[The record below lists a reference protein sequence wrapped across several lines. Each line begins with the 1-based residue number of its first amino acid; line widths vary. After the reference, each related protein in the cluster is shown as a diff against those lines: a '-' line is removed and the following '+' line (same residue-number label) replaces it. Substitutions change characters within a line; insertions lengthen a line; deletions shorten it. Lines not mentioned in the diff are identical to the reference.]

1 MFIALDSDRN
11 RIHIDDI
18 SSDKE
23 YFCPACGAPLIKRLG
38 DIRIHHFAHKKENPC
53 TDPWFKDYDTSEWHD
68 DWQSLFPPENQEIFV
83 KSGDVRHRA
92 DIITNRT
99 VVEFQSNRFSDAFGK
114 RNHFYIEAGY
124 RVVWLFNCVD
134 KFSEGAIKLSNQVMQ
149 WNRMP
154 PIFNDIDLMIGLSE
168 IFLQIK
174 DDGANCI
181 VRVDPEKKA
190 GYNKLAVSDVYDN
203 QGFLEYVGLVGG
215 KCRPPFIRDDAFE
228 EEFRVFADKY
238 GIVLN
243 EQQQRAVQAVDGAN
257 LLIAVPGS
265 GKTTVLIARLGYMI
279 LCRGI
284 APESIL
290 AITYTKAAATE
301 MRTRFADKFGA
312 DLAQRV
318 YFGDIHQLSWKI
330 ILYYCMNISGKYN
343 TERQANDHLYNIT
356 IDEAAKKQA
365 VRAVLSE
372 VTGDF
377 PDEAAVLQAS
387 SDISCIKNLMIESK
401 DIDNSEYETPQLRQ
415 VYDRYTEWTRSNKKM
430 DFDDMLLH
438 AYSILND
445 YPAVLSYFQNKYTYL
460 SVDEAQDTSVVQHRI
475 IEMLAR
481 KNNNIFMVGD
491 EDQSIYGFR
500 GAYPEALIKFRKQY
514 KDPFILFMENNF
526 RSTKEIVDVAAKFI
540 KINRDRYKKNIHA
553 VRGSGEKVERI
564 NVADRAEQYSNLV
577 DRLADCTEDT
587 AVLYRDNECSI
598 AIADMM
604 MRQGIPFRFIKD
616 SGTFFISSAVL
627 DIKAFI
633 KLVLD
638 PYDHESFLRIFS
650 KCSCYFSRK
659 DAEAVCKRLKYQH
672 ITVFE
677 AMSAQGDMLD
687 RYEGRG
693 RALVKALSSI
703 SSRKTVDIFNII
715 LDAGYGEYA
724 EDKFAGKLEILEMIA
739 KAEPKPDCF
748 LRRLDELEETVKRKP
763 DYSAK
768 IKLSTMH
775 SSKGLEFDT
784 VYLIDIF
791 DNMIPRYSMYA
802 TDQKLYQEE
811 RRLFY
816 VAMTRAKNKLF
827 VYSIRDK
834 RSTFVDEILP
844 ESRQVLADVRVQ
856 NNASPE
862 QITRNFRSS
871 FDSNTNT
878 DDLDYES
885 FEEGT
890 EIIHKTK
897 GRGTIISVEEK
908 QKGDGNWIYII
919 KVLYEDG
926 SESSADLGVLLKRGF
941 ISIVDGKK

>member
-1 MFIALDSDRN
+1 MFIALDSDKN
-11 RIHIDDI
+11 RIHIADI

-23 YFCPACGAPLIKRLG
+23 YFCPACGAPLVKRLG
-38 DIRIHHFAHKKENPC
+38 EIRIHHFAHKPESPC
-53 TDPWFKDYDTSEWHD
+53 SDEWFKDYDTSEWHD
-68 DWQSLFPPENQEIFV
+68 SWQNMFPAENQEIFV

-92 DIITNRT
+92 DVITGRT
-99 VVEFQSNRFSDAFGK
+99 VVEFQSKSFAGAYTK
-114 RNHFYIEAGY
+114 RNHFYVEAGY
-124 RVVWLFNCVD
+124 RVIWLLNGIENYNKGKIRID
-134 KFSEGAIKLSNQVMQ
+134 GNSLSWSNKPQ
-149 WNRMP
+149 
-154 PIFNDIDLMIGLSE
+154 IFNDVDLMIGLSE
-168 IFLQIK
+168 IFLHVKQ
-174 DDGANCI
+174 DGESCI
-181 VRVDPEKKA
+181 VKIDPEKNV
-190 GYNKLAVSDVYDN
+190 GYNKLAVSAVYN
-203 QGFLEYVGLVGG
+203 KQRFLEYLGLVNG
-215 KCRPPFIRDDAFE
+215 KCKPPFIRDESFD
-228 EEFRVFADKY
+228 EEFRAFSEKY
-238 GIVLN
+238 GITLN

-257 LLIAVPGS
+257 LLVAVPGS

-290 AITYTKAAATE
+290 AITYNRAASEE
-301 MRTRFADKFGA
+301 MKTRFSDKFGA
-312 DLAQRV
+312 DLAKRV

-343 TERQANDHLYNIT
+343 TEWQANDHLHNIT
-356 IDEAAKKQA
+356 IDETEKKQA
-365 VRAVLSE
+365 VRAVLRE
-372 VTGDF
+372 VNEDY
-377 PDEAAVLQAS
+377 PDEAAVLQAC
-387 SDISCIKNLMIESK
+387 SDIGCIKNLMIASK
-401 DIDNSEYETPQLRQ
+401 DIDNSDYETSQMRQ
-415 VYDRYTEWTRSNKKM
+415 VYDRYTAWTRSNKKM

-438 AYSILND
+438 AYSILKD

-526 RSTKEIVDVAAKFI
+526 RSTKEIVGTAAAFI
-540 KINRDRYKKNIHA
+540 KNNRDRYKKNIVA
-553 VRGSGEKVERI
+553 VRDSGEKVERI
-564 NVADRAEQYSNLV
+564 NVEDRAEQYRSLV
-577 DRLADCTEDT
+577 ERLAVCTEDT

-598 AIADMM
+598 VIADMM
-604 MRQGIPFRFIKD
+604 LRCGIPFRFIKD

-638 PYDHESFLRIFS
+638 PYDHESFFRIYS

-659 DAEAVCKRLKYQH
+659 DAEAVCSRVKYQH

-677 AMSAQGDMLD
+677 AMAAQGDMLD

-693 RALVKALSSI
+693 RSWVKAISSI
-703 SSRKTVDIFNII
+703 SSRKTVEIFNII

-724 EDKFAGKLEILEMIA
+724 EDKFSGKLEILEIIA
-739 KAEPKPDCF
+739 KAEPKPEDF
-748 LRRLDELEETVKRKP
+748 LKRLDELEETVKQKP

-791 DNMIPRYSMYA
+791 DNMIPQYSMYA

-827 VYSIRDK
+827 VYSIRNK

-844 ESRQVLADVRVQ
+844 ERKQMLADVRVR
-856 NNASPE
+856 NNVTPD
-862 QITRNFRSS
+862 QIMKNFRSS

-890 EIIHKTK
+890 EIIHKAK

-908 QKGDGNWIYII
+908 QKGDGDWLYII
-919 KVLYEDG
+919 KIRYEDG
-926 SESSADLGVLLKRGF
+926 TESSADLGVLLKRGL
-941 ISIVDGKK
+941 IRIADDE

>member
-1 MFIALDSDRN
+1 M
-11 RIHIDDI
+11 
-18 SSDKE
+18 
-23 YFCPACGAPLIKRLG
+23 
-38 DIRIHHFAHKKENPC
+38 
-53 TDPWFKDYDTSEWHD
+53 
-68 DWQSLFPPENQEIFV
+68 
-83 KSGDVRHRA
+83 
-92 DIITNRT
+92 
-99 VVEFQSNRFSDAFGK
+99 
-114 RNHFYIEAGY
+114 
-124 RVVWLFNCVD
+124 
-134 KFSEGAIKLSNQVMQ
+134 
-149 WNRMP
+149 
-154 PIFNDIDLMIGLSE
+154 SE

-284 APESIL
+284 VPESIL

-301 MRTRFADKFGA
+301 MRTRFADKFGD

-330 ILYYCMNISGKYN
+330 IMYYCMNVSGKYSS
-343 TERQANDHLYNIT
+343 ERQANEHLHNIT
-356 IDEAAKKQA
+356 IDENEKKQSL
-365 VRAVLSE
+365 RSIIWE
-372 VTGDF
+372 VTNDY
-377 PDEAAVLQAS
+377 PDEAVVMQAS
-387 SDISCIKNLMIESK
+387 SDITRIKNLMIKSEDIK
-401 DIDNSEYETPQLRQ
+401 DSEFDTPQMGK
-415 VYDRYTEWTRSNKKM
+415 VYDEYVERSSKFM
-430 DFDDMLLH
+430 DFDDILLH
-438 AYSILND
+438 AYSIINNNSK
-445 YPAVLSYFQNKYTYL
+445 VLSYFQNKYTYL
-460 SVDEAQDTSVVQHRI
+460 SVDEAQDTSTVQHRI
-475 IEMLAR
+475 IELLAQ
-481 KNNNIFMVGD
+481 KNNNILMVGD

-526 RSTKEIVDVAAKFI
+526 RSTKEIVGAAAAFI
-540 KINRDRYKKNIHA
+540 KNNRDRYKKNIVA

-577 DRLADCTEDT
+577 DRLAECTEDT
-587 AVLYRDNECSI
+587 AVLYKDNECCI
-598 AIADMM
+598 VIADMM
-604 MRQGIPFRFIKD
+604 LRRGIPFSFIKD

-659 DAEAVCKRLKYQH
+659 DAEAVCKRVKYQH
-672 ITVFE
+672 ISVFE

-724 EDKFAGKLEILEMIA
+724 EDKFAGKLEILEMMA
-739 KAEPKPDCF
+739 KAEPKPDGF
-748 LRRLDELEETVKRKP
+748 LKRLDELEAAAKNTSSNRKVH
-763 DYSAK
+763 
-768 IKLSTMH
+768 IKLSTIH

-784 VYLIDIF
+784 VYLIDVF
-791 DNMIPRYSMYA
+791 DNMLPKYSVYA
-802 TDQKLYQEE
+802 TDQKPYQEE
-811 RRLFY
+811 RRLSY
-816 VAMTRAKNKLF
+816 VGMTRAKNKLY
-827 VYSIRDK
+827 VYSIKNK
-834 RSTFVDEILP
+834 RGPFVDEILP
-844 ESRQVLADVRVQ
+844 DRPQARINVKVSDDV
-856 NNASPE
+856 SPE
-862 QITRNFRSS
+862 QIQRNFRSS
-871 FDSNTNT
+871 FT
-878 DDLDYES
+878 DNADNEYFDYDAY
-885 FEEGT
+885 EEGT
-890 EIIHKTK
+890 EIIHKK
-897 GRGTIISVEEK
+897 YGHGTIISVMDMSK
-908 QKGDGNWIYII
+908 PDDSSQIII
-919 KVLYEDG
+919 KVRYDNG
-926 SESSADLGVLLKRGF
+926 TESSAELGILLKRGL
-941 ISIVDGKK
+941 IIIADDEK